1 MADLKPLGSEK
12 LQGDE
17 KIKRILELTYYNPDK
32 ADKKS
37 VDAEYLSES
46 INGVYGIVKEK
57 DGYYVKKGLTESTL
71 DYIGGM
77 FMKNKN
83 RFHSY
88 NEALKRLELLK
99 GQELVLQEDTKYVL
113 KVNKGNSPAASAPA
127 PADEAVPAVP
137 VPTDDVAGL
146 PADTATPDV
155 EAEPAPE
162 DMGAETPD
170 MGDEDDGGDYL
181 KGIQKLT
188 GKLGEKLRDH
198 MDEMESDDLKYV
210 LNSVISAIDLTKLD
224 DSDKEEVVSQ
234 LEGDEDDLGGE
245 DMGTEDVPE
254 PETPGMETPEPT
266 GDESELG
273 EVDALEELINTP
285 LDLTTDDSKPYD
297 EVDEVAPPT
306 EDDDEDLP
314 EPEPDRNDEDSEV
327 CTNCRGTGI
336 VGNGKECPVCNGEGV
351 VFTDEH
357 NTDDDDLQS
366 GFSTD
371 IDDLFD
377 DDPGY
382 DPIEMGEES
391 EVGEEYT
398 GEEVFDGP
406 DSAEVKMKEIELS
419 ELTDMIHNTVRE
431 TLGKYFE

>member
-1 MADLKPLGSEK
+1 
-12 LQGDE
+12 
-17 KIKRILELTYYNPDK
+17 
-32 ADKKS
+32 
-37 VDAEYLSES
+37 
-46 INGVYGIVKEK
+46 
-57 DGYYVKKGLTESTL
+57 
-71 DYIGGM
+71 
-77 FMKNKN
+77 
-83 RFHSY
+83 
-88 NEALKRLELLK
+88 
-99 GQELVLQEDTKYVL
+99 
-113 KVNKGNSPAASAPA
+113 
-127 PADEAVPAVP
+127 
-137 VPTDDVAGL
+137 
-146 PADTATPDV
+146 
-155 EAEPAPE
+155 
-162 DMGAETPD
+162 
-170 MGDEDDGGDYL
+170 
-181 KGIQKLT
+181 
-188 GKLGEKLRDH
+188 

-234 LEGDEDDLGGE
+234 LEGDEDELGGD
-245 DMGTEDVPE
+245 DMGTEEVPE

-306 EDDDEDLP
+306 EDDDEEDLP
-314 EPEPDRNDEDSEV
+314 EPEPEREYDDENSEV
-327 CTNCRGTGI
+327 CKNCRGTGI

-351 VFTDEH
+351 VFTDDTT
-357 NTDDDDLQS
+357 TDDIDTDLPLDS
-366 GFSTD
+366 
-371 IDDLFD
+371 DDLFD

-406 DSAEVKMKEIELS
+406 DSADVKMKEIELS